1 MSPLA
6 RKGRRIGA
14 ACVVASLVLSPG
26 VTAAVAIHRCTQD
39 DARCPDVP
47 VESVVIPPPD
57 AESWSRQATEA
68 VLAGHARELAKW
80 SREAVVVASDI
91 PVHLPRRHRLVRDK
105 AAGELVVSRF
115 EVRRA
120 PNGSTIAEIKVDFL
134 GATCDGQSERFS
146 NTVSIGTGSSSQ
158 GDASTCS

>member
-1 MSPLA
+1 
-6 RKGRRIGA
+6 
-14 ACVVASLVLSPG
+14 
-26 VTAAVAIHRCTQD
+26 
-39 DARCPDVP
+39 

-105 AAGELVVSRF
+105 AAGEQALMVCGKERLLLVVSRF

>member
-1 MSPLA
+1 MA
-6 RKGRRIGA
+6 
-14 ACVVASLVLSPG
+14 
-26 VTAAVAIHRCTQD
+26 
-39 DARCPDVP
+39 VP
-47 VESVVIPPPD
+47 VIINPAANSTRAAAQMERVRRLEPAP
-57 AESWSRQATEA
+57 ELHLTEGI
-68 VLAGHARELAKW
+68 GHARELAKW

-105 AAGELVVSRF
+105 AAGEQALMVCGKERLLLVVSRF